1 MEFLMFCALAAV
13 CFAVGNTQKKT
24 KELENILKATDAELF
39 NLKQNLNKEKSS
51 KIWDH
56 DN

>member
-1 MEFLMFCALAAV
+1 MEFLMFCALIAT
-13 CFAVGNTQKKT
+13 CFAVGSTKKKT

-39 NLKQNLNKEKSS
+39 DLKQKLNKEKSS

>member
-1 MEFLMFCALAAV
+1 MFCALIAV

-24 KELENILKATDAELF
+24 RELEDILKATDVELF
-39 NLKQNLNKEKSS
+39 DLKQKLNKETSS